1 MHNWTS
7 ATSLKRPRFLS
18 LLLFHQVFGI
28 EGRGL
33 EKVLSGVIFPRFYSN
48 FGVISGCVG
57 TFGANECHTLCPFF
71 HIPCRCY
78 VGLFSVCASVLRWK
92 NRRISKR
99 CVNCLVLPIFFFG
112 FALEKCSGYNAHP
125 FVFTVGG
132 RKPGFHY
139 QHVCPTYAGMSRRC
153 FFKFFFVAASTKV
166 ILFFK

>member
-1 MHNWTS
+1 M
-7 ATSLKRPRFLS
+7 LS
-18 LLLFHQVFGI
+18 G
-28 EGRGL
+28 
-33 EKVLSGVIFPRFYSN
+33 GVIFPRFYSN

-57 TFGANECHTLCPFF
+57 TYGANECHTLCPFF
-71 HIPCRCY
+71 SYP
-78 VGLFSVCASVLRWK
+78 VSVLR
-92 NRRISKR
+92 RFVFSLRIGSTLEKSAYLKTL
-99 CVNCLVLPIFFFG
+99 CKLLGSSYFFFG